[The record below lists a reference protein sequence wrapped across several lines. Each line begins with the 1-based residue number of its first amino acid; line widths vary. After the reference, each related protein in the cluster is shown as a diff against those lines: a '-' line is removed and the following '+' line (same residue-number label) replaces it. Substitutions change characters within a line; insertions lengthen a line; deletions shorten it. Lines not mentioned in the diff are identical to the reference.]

1 MTPNRVKPLCLVINR
16 INGYIKE
23 DNGNEYSSL
32 VYTDESKDLLIKIKK
47 REVKQIFLYQK
58 VITQMNMM
66 KNISQSNLV

>member
-23 DNGNEYSSL
+23 HNGNEYLSL